1 MKIVEKLISE
11 IQEYANNP
19 RRNDDAVYFVANS
32 IREFGFRAPII
43 IDSTNTIIAGHTRL
57 KAAKS
62 LDLKTVPCVVA
73 DDLTEEQIK
82 AFRIIDNKVAEAAEW
97 DLELLENELSKLN
110 LDMSLFGFMDTGVS
124 DFEIPE
130 DIFAEDGGKEYTCR
144 CCGETFIV
152 KGGVAYEHSGN

>member
-73 DDLTEEQIK
+73 DDLTEEQVR
-82 AFRIIDNKVAEAAEW
+82 AYRLVDNRVAEMAVW
-97 DLELLENELSKLN
+97 DEPLLSEA
-110 LDMSLFGFMDTGVS
+110 LDFIGDAFDMIDFGFEEIKDDRNERIETNMEFDEDDFS
-124 DFEIPE
+124 DEAFEYECP
-130 DIFAEDGGKEYTCR
+130 D
-144 CCGETFIV
+144 CGFHFSE
-152 KGGVAYEHSGN
+152 